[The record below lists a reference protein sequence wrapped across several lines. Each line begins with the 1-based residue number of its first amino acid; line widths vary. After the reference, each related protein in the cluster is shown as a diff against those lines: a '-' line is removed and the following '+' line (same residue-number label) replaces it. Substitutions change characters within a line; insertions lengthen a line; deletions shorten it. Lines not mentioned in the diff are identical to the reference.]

1 MHNMWVLAKKEIN
14 SYFVSFVAYVILFF
28 FLILGG
34 YYFYVYVYEVRDA
47 ARIMPYFLNF
57 MGFMSFLLTPFITM
71 RLFSEEKKLGT
82 IELLLTSPITEA
94 EIVWGKF
101 IGALLFYFIY
111 VGITLYYLLL
121 LIVYGKPDFGPIISG
136 YVGFIFLEA
145 AYISVGVL
153 ISSTTRNQIVSGV
166 VTLIVLMF
174 LWIVGWISQY
184 ITNITIKNFV
194 SYLSFLTHYQDFSK
208 GIIDTRHIIFYIS
221 VIWFN
226 MFLTVRLLEN
236 RRTIS

>member
-1 MHNMWVLAKKEIN
+1 MHNIWVIAKKEIK
-14 SYFVSFVAYVILFF
+14 SYFVSFVAYVVLFF

-57 MGFMSFLLTPFITM
+57 MAFISFLLTPFITM
-71 RLFSEEKKLGT
+71 RLFSEEKKSGT
-82 IELLLTSPITEA
+82 IELLLTSPITES

-101 IGALLFYFIY
+101 LGALMFYFIY
-111 VGITLYYLLL
+111 VAFTLYYLIL

-136 YVGFIFLEA
+136 YLGFILLEA

-153 ISSTTRNQIVSGV
+153 ISSTTRNQIVSGM
-166 VTLIVLMF
+166 VTLVVLLF
-174 LWIVGWISQY
+174 FWIVGWISSY
-184 ITNITIKNFV
+184 INNLTIKNFV

-236 RRTIS
+236 RRTI